1 MIKEKYETLI
11 KKLIEVTDEGKV
23 VWEKTSSK
31 DEYQAKIGDNAV
43 NIGFFDPEDIT
54 NSFIFSPNGS
64 TPRLYYYLTV
74 VNSDGVPVDSES
86 REETDAGFDKL
97 KTLFN
102 EARRKYLKVDE
113 TLDDILKNL

>member
-11 KKLIEVTDEGKV
+11 KRLIEVTDEGKI
-23 VWEKTSSK
+23 VWERTSSK

-43 NIGFFDPEDIT
+43 NIGFFDPEDIANT
-54 NSFIFSPNGS
+54 FIFTTGVGKPK
-64 TPRLYYYLTV
+64 LYYYLTV

-86 REETDAGFDKL
+86 REESDAGFDKL

-102 EARRKYLKVDE
+102 EVRRKYLRVDE